1 MYMLTEAQ
9 KKELLDAME
18 RYFAFYEANDDDE
31 PVSVE
36 ANDALIKG
44 MEFFNALRRVPTSD
58 GPSLVQDEEDWESLA
73 DDDDDDLF
81 LSTSVLAKLKG
92 KK

>member
-18 RYFAFYEANDDDE
+18 RYFAFYEANEDDA
-31 PVSVE
+31 PVGVE

-58 GPSLVQDEEDWESLA
+58 GQSLVQDEEHDCA
-73 DDDDDDLF
+73 DGDDDLF

>member
-1 MYMLTEAQ
+1 MHLLTEEL
-9 KKELLDAME
+9 KKEILDAME
-18 RYFAFYEANDDDE
+18 RYFAFYGANDDDA
-31 PVSVE
+31 PVGIE
-36 ANDALIKG
+36 ANDALVKG

-58 GPSLVQDEEDWESLA
+58 GPSLVQDE
-73 DDDDDDLF
+73 DDCDDGDDDLL

>member
-1 MYMLTEAQ
+1 MHLLTEEL
-9 KKELLDAME
+9 KKEILDVME
-18 RYFAFYEANDDDE
+18 RYFAFYEENDDA
-31 PVSVE
+31 PIGVE
-36 ANDALIKG
+36 ANDALVKG
-44 MEFFNALRRVPTSD
+44 IAFFNAIRRVPSD
-58 GPSLVQDEEDWESLA
+58 GPQVQDEELEWDDDD